1 MQKKFKGFPCRI
13 CGDFPVNSQLIT
25 CKSYI
30 LFNAIST
37 CVPKVRNYGDFRQHV
52 IPTVITCL
60 LRGTPCDTGFSYTFY
75 RGNICSVT
83 LIKEEWRVEKS
94 KKSIIEEGGFL
105 FWGGWNFSKSVN
117 VGPTFIREM
126 RVLIFYIVTHN
137 FMVTLF
143 TLIWFSPLKTAKIC
157 FWHQIWQVFQT

>member
-1 MQKKFKGFPCRI
+1 MQGYPCKI

-75 RGNICSVT
+75 RGNICSVYT
-83 LIKEEWRVEKS
+83 RYGLS
-94 KKSIIEEGGFL
+94 H
-105 FWGGWNFSKSVN
+105 FSKFSN
-117 VGPTFIREM
+117 GKISCLEISLE
-126 RVLIFYIVTHN
+126 VLDLCLPAPIIPALN
-137 FMVTLF
+137 
-143 TLIWFSPLKTAKIC
+143 LIIQIKLKHIPDPK
-157 FWHQIWQVFQT
+157 

>member
-1 MQKKFKGFPCRI
+1 MQGYPCKI

-60 LRGTPCDTGFSYTFY
+60 LWGTPCDTGFSYTFY
-75 RGNICSVT
+75 RGNICSVD
-83 LIKEEWRVEKS
+83 KRVWNQLTDGQLEQLHTVAIWTFPFHQNS
-94 KKSIIEEGGFL
+94 VKKSDDFQDL
-105 FWGGWNFSKSVN
+105 TLAQYNLKKSY
-117 VGPTFIREM
+117 F
-126 RVLIFYIVTHN
+126 
-137 FMVTLF
+137 
-143 TLIWFSPLKTAKIC
+143 
-157 FWHQIWQVFQT
+157 

>member
-1 MQKKFKGFPCRI
+1 MQGYPCKI

-75 RGNICSVT
+75 RGNICSVQVGDLAVVGDHIT
-83 LIKEEWRVEKS
+83 VPLTRISCNTV
-94 KKSIIEEGGFL
+94 
-105 FWGGWNFSKSVN
+105 FSKSHN
-117 VGPTFIREM
+117 VPKAG
-126 RVLIFYIVTHN
+126 
-137 FMVTLF
+137 TLCKRQ
-143 TLIWFSPLKTAKIC
+143 IKWKINPDFC
-157 FWHQIWQVFQT
+157 GLRPSRNR

>member
-13 CGDFPVNSQLIT
+13 CRDIPVKFAGILNSQLIT

-75 RGNICSVT
+75 RGNICSVPANFFCQFDLSYLADVCCIVFET
-83 LIKEEWRVEKS
+83 LIH
-94 KKSIIEEGGFL
+94 F
-105 FWGGWNFSKSVN
+105 KSVKQS
-117 VGPTFIREM
+117 VESVCGKDS
-126 RVLIFYIVTHN
+126 
-137 FMVTLF
+137 TLKQK
-143 TLIWFSPLKTAKIC
+143 TVNPLAPSSKLCKCSHT
-157 FWHQIWQVFQT
+157 T

>member
-1 MQKKFKGFPCRI
+1 MLGVSGSNPTPGKTFFFNIYFRIYFENLQKSKSTFSDKNKNKNFMQKKFRGFPCKI

-75 RGNICSVT
+75 RGNICSVGKKYT
-83 LIKEEWRVEKS
+83 NRMLYWRTNGIPMYVSHLNNK
-94 KKSIIEEGGFL
+94 
-105 FWGGWNFSKSVN
+105 
-117 VGPTFIREM
+117 
-126 RVLIFYIVTHN
+126 
-137 FMVTLF
+137 
-143 TLIWFSPLKTAKIC
+143 
-157 FWHQIWQVFQT
+157 